1 MKSKNAITTTWRF
14 LAMFV
19 SGVMLLGLL
28 CSCAS
33 ESDDT
38 DNYSSVDRDDI
49 IIMQRNSV
57 YENVNN
63 HGEFYSNGIG
73 SLRYFDFM
81 SMVSAP
87 ICSKPNCTHTDE
99 NECTSFGLDNHP
111 TLIDDKIYYFTYEL
125 TYGDD
130 NKPKYVTYLNHANVD
145 GSGRVQVSSIDGIMV
160 WKPNDAYIYDNVIYF
175 TADKMTLDESTMMF
189 DSSTKCICSCDYS
202 TGKFEIYEEYDKGYS
217 PNIFIQGYY
226 KDKIYFIFS
235 YYDEEDP
242 YINLPFEEYDKVIA
256 EAYEWGNE
264 HSVTEVY
271 TLDINT
277 KEIALSDLTNKMS
290 IDTGIVARDGYLIYD
305 DDEGMHAIDY
315 NGNET
320 VIPGESITGLGTI
333 IVNDTLIQK
342 SVNKAYNLKT
352 GEVYGL
358 RFPDTLSENEIIGLS
373 LKDYIKDEGSEY
385 GEYVFG
391 YSVTVDGL
399 LDYTY
404 IRIPE
409 NELIVPNE

>member
-1 MKSKNAITTTWRF
+1 MKSKRICRI
-14 LAMFV
+14 LRKGIAMFV
-19 SGVMLLGLL
+19 SCVMLLSLL

-99 NECTSFGLDNHP
+99 NECTSFGMNNHP
-111 TLIDDKIYYFTYEL
+111 ALIGDNIYYFTSEFI
-125 TYGDD
+125 YGDD
-130 NKPKYVTYLNHANVD
+130 NNLKCVTYLNRANVD
-145 GSGRVQVSSIDGIMV
+145 GSGRVQVSSIDGIDV
-160 WKPNDAYIYDNVIYF
+160 WRPYDAYIYDNVIYF
-175 TADKMTLDESTMMF
+175 TADKVTLDESTMMF
-189 DSSTKCICSCDYS
+189 DSNTKCICSCDYS
-202 TGKFEIYEEYDKGYS
+202 TGEFKIYGELSEKYN
-217 PNIFIQGYY
+217 PNMLMRGYY
-226 KDKIYFIFS
+226 KDKIYFTFS
-235 YYDEEDP
+235 YCDEEDP
-242 YINLPFEEYDKVIA
+242 YKYISLEEFNEVFV
-256 EAYEWGNE
+256 EMYEWTRE
-264 HSVTEVY
+264 HTITEVY

-277 KEIALSDLTNKMS
+277 KEIAQSD
-290 IDTGIVARDGYLIYD
+290 IVSDNNSSMFARDGYLIYSNN
-305 DDEGMHAIDY
+305 EGLHAIDY

-320 VIPGESITGLGTI
+320 VIPGESVTSLGSK
-333 IVNDTLIQK
+333 IVNDMLIQISK
-342 SVNKAYNLKT
+342 RKAYNLKT
-352 GEVYGL
+352 GEEFDL
-358 RFPDTLSENEIIGLS
+358 KFPDTLSEYDISSLI
-373 LKDYIKDEGSEY
+373 LKDYIKDDDSEY

>member
-1 MKSKNAITTTWRF
+1 
-14 LAMFV
+14 MFV
-19 SGVMLLGLL
+19 SCVMLLSLL

-99 NECTSFGLDNHP
+99 NECTSFGMNNHP
-111 TLIDDKIYYFTYEL
+111 ALIGDNIYYFTSEF

-130 NKPKYVTYLNHANVD
+130 NSPKCVTYLNRANVD
-145 GSGRVQVSSIDGIMV
+145 GSGRVQVSSIDGIYV
-160 WKPNDAYIYDNVIYF
+160 WRPYDAYIYDNVIYF

-189 DSSTKCICSCDYS
+189 DSNTKCICSCDYS
-202 TGKFEIYEEYDKGYS
+202 TGEFKIYGELSEKYN
-217 PNIFIQGYY
+217 PNMFMHGYY
-226 KDKIYFIFS
+226 KDKIYFTFS
-235 YYDEEDP
+235 YCDEEDP
-242 YINLPFEEYDKVIA
+242 YKYISLEEFN
-256 EAYEWGNE
+256 EAFVEMYEWTRE
-264 HSVTEVY
+264 HTITEVY